1 MSLIDII
8 NKNTSGSIISNM
20 PEPKLS
26 LNAIIEKNKL
36 NAEAAKV
43 EGTGGSPIFN
53 LPSKKDIPGEDFG
66 TGLELTEKQIKN
78 FEAVKNENS
87 KREEKLR
94 AMDTIYPGIW
104 AEYQEYQANE
114 GGVGFFAKANRRM
127 ENLVTP
133 VFNVLQMPSWVIG
146 ATIDEAV
153 KTGNVWDSYKAF
165 MGGVYANLPFSGGL
179 LNRAGYKPDNVDIL
193 GLATRYGFLDPK
205 ARPIT
210 KERIKKASKIGLTTE
225 DLEDW
230 EAEAVTSSE
239 MQAWMAGLLGTI
251 FLDPLNKTPA
261 NIAKIPGRA
270 YNLVKETSAGKPVT
284 DVLETMFKIEPK
296 LPEKH
301 REELLSIKRRFG
313 AEAENEIV
321 KMADEVESMVA
332 WMTPVERRVLGT
344 LMDQPKFMEKQIDA
358 LVKADVILAEN
369 APKLKES
376 AKIIQSFTKRLFDA
390 EVNTPLNS
398 LIDPTM
404 FRDFYLYGT
413 GPKDPRLVEAYKNV
427 ANTRRPDPNYV
438 KNSDL
443 PGIDAVFGPGQ
454 PKTYKSQLDRVMASI
469 SGDLEKGTELD
480 IGNILLSRG
489 VKSVRHVVSQRF
501 GEAVLTNPEIATKL
515 NFDPMFFKGG
525 KREQG
530 YTWDDI
536 KKTIETP
543 IGETGP
549 TGDPGQGMS
558 VYEVKRKVKVSD
570 DLDVGPKYKTEII
583 GAYRLPTEVYNF
595 LTRSEEL
602 FSSPEKADMIAQAFT
617 DITNIWKGWATFGTG
632 YHARNTISILNS
644 NWMAGMGRDEKGR
657 FSMGAY
663 MLRNLQAL
671 KLMSV
676 ANGAGRLPKKTKR
689 IADRLAKKFGWN
701 SLNDIPDVDI
711 KDIDGNPLSYAQI
724 AELGEKNGVPQVA
737 SSLYNTEGGAS
748 ELLWNTNI
756 VDDLVAWDFKN
767 AQAAQIPG
775 LDPSVAQAL
784 EFGKGQGT
792 SFKDKLKYLAGGG
805 KNPIIGINRAAS
817 QIIENQGRWA
827 LFIDQLAQGK
837 TVEAAAEMPRMWHFD
852 YRMLTDLEKKYARN
866 ILPFY
871 AWQRFAAPRVAMAL
885 LETPGRMSQIP
896 KVKDAVE
903 GLYPDFQNEDVPDY
917 WDEVVAWQLPYMNKD
932 QDQPIAAQID
942 IPIVELNRLNIKD
955 MLSSANPLIA
965 APMQIYGNIDIFK
978 GGAISRF
985 GGEVS
990 TAYQGSESGGDASV
1004 SQGGIFPF
1012 LGLSPTKDEEWAYE
1026 KIWPPIGK
1034 WNRYVKS
1041 KQTKGNEI
1049 PIPGLGVEVNSQ
1061 LLSELSGFKFR
1072 LLDKRRL
1079 FRGKTYKE
1087 SKYGREF
1094 ELLLR
1099 QRAQLDKEFGR
1110 LFPELGYV
1118 EPKYQVPREL
1128 FSPVNRE
1135 R

>member
-1 MSLIDII
+1 MSLVDII
-8 NKNTSGSIISNM
+8 NKNTSGSTISDM

-53 LPSKKDIPGEDFG
+53 LPSKKDIPGGDYG
-66 TGLELTEKQIKN
+66 TSLEVTEKQMKN
-78 FEAVKNENS
+78 FEAVKNENY

-114 GGVGFFAKANRRM
+114 GGVGFLSKANKRM

-133 VFNVLQMPSWVIG
+133 VFNLLQMPSWAIG

-165 MGGVYANLPFSGGL
+165 IGELYAGSGM
-179 LNRAGYKPDNVDIL
+179 NRVGYKANNVDIL
-193 GLATRYGFLDPK
+193 GLFTKHGLLDPK

-210 KERIKKASKIGLTTE
+210 KEQIAKASKIGITAQ

-230 EAEAVTSSE
+230 EAEAVTGSE
-239 MQAWMAGLLGTI
+239 MQAWVAGLLGTI
-251 FLDPLNKTPA
+251 FIDPLNKTPA
-261 NIAKIPGRA
+261 NLAKVPGKL
-270 YNLVKETSAGKPVT
+270 YNLGKETSAGKPVA

-296 LPEKH
+296 LPEEH
-301 REELLSIKRRFG
+301 REELISIKRRFG
-313 AEAENEIV
+313 AQAENDIV
-321 KMADEVESMVA
+321 KMADEVEAMVA
-332 WMTPVERRVLGT
+332 WMTPVERRVLGI

-358 LVKADVILAEN
+358 LIKADVILAEN
-369 APKLKES
+369 APRFKET
-376 AKIIQSFTKRLFDA
+376 AKTIQAFTKRLFEA
-390 EVNTPLNS
+390 EVNTPLDG

-404 FRDFYLYGT
+404 FRDFYLHGT
-413 GPKDPRLVEAYKNV
+413 SAKDPRLVEAYKNI
-427 ANTRRPDPNYV
+427 ANTRRPDPNYLG
-438 KNSDL
+438 NSDL

-480 IGNILLSRG
+480 IGNILLARG
-489 VKSVRHVVSQRF
+489 VQSVRYVVSRRF
-501 GEAVLTNPEIATKL
+501 GEAVLNNPAIATKL

-543 IGETGP
+543 VGETGP
-549 TGDPGQGMS
+549 TGDLGHGMS
-558 VYEVKRKVKVSD
+558 VYEVKRKVKISD
-570 DLDVGPKYKTEII
+570 DFDVGPKYKTEVI

-602 FSSPEKADMIAQAFT
+602 LGSPEKVDMIAKAFT

-644 NWMAGMGRDEKGR
+644 NWMAGMGRDAKGS

-671 KLMSV
+671 KLMTV
-676 ANGAGRLPKKTKR
+676 ANGAGRLPKKTKQV
-689 IADRLAKKFGWN
+689 ADRLAKKFGWD
-701 SLNDIPDVDI
+701 SLDAIPDIDI
-711 KDIDGNPLSYAQI
+711 KDVDGNPLSYAQI
-724 AELGEKNGVPQVA
+724 AELGEANGVPQVA
-737 SSLYNTEGGAS
+737 SSLYNTEGGAA
-748 ELLWNTNI
+748 ELLWNSKL
-756 VDDLVAWDFKN
+756 VDESVDLTQV
-767 AQAAQIPG
+767 PG
-775 LDPSVAQAL
+775 LDPNFAEAL
-784 EFGKGQGT
+784 SFAKDQGVP
-792 SFKDKLKYLAGGG
+792 FKDKLSLLAGGQ
-805 KNPIIGINRAAS
+805 KNPAIELNRAAA

-852 YRMLTDLEKKYARN
+852 YRMLTDIEKKYFRN

-932 QDQPIAAQID
+932 QDQPIAVQLD
-942 IPIVELNRLNIKD
+942 IPITELNKLNVKD
-955 MLSSANPLIA
+955 MLSSMNPMIG
-965 APMQIYGNIDIFK
+965 APLGLYFNEDIFR
-978 GGAISRF
+978 GSAVSRF
-985 GGEVS
+985 SGEVS
-990 TAYQGSESGGDASV
+990 TAYEGPEGVEGASISGS
-1004 SQGGIFPF
+1004 GIFPNM
-1012 LGLSPTKDEEWAYE
+1012 SKDTEWLME
-1026 KIWPPIGK
+1026 KVVPVAGK
-1034 WNRYVKS
+1034 VNRYLKS
-1041 KQTKGNEI
+1041 EQRKGDEI
-1049 PIPGLGVEVNSQ
+1049 PIPGGAEVSSQ

-1079 FRGKTYKE
+1079 FRGKTYKK

-1094 ELLLR
+1094 EMLLK
-1099 QRAQLDKEFGR
+1099 QRAKLDKEFGR

-1118 EPKYQVPREL
+1118 EPKYEAPREL
-1128 FSPVNRE
+1128 FTPYNQQR
-1135 R
+1135 